1 MSNRI
6 CNEKDLYIG
15 KKLRER
21 RLELKLKQKDLATPL
36 NIASQQLF
44 KYEKGIDRVPA
55 SRLYEFS
62 RLLSVP
68 LSFFFEEGDVTGMK
82 ELTVT
87 CANLHGKKVHLKF
100 LKLKAVLTDSQTK
113 EDFVVEVC

>member
-1 MSNRI
+1 MSNRA

-21 RLELKLKQKDLATPL
+21 RLELRLKQIDLAKALGLT
-36 NIASQQLF
+36 SQQIF
-44 KYEKGIDRVPA
+44 KYENGIDRVPA

-68 LSFFFEEGDVTGMK
+68 LSFFFEEDEAGMQ
-82 ELTVT
+82 ELVVS
-87 CANLHGKKVHLKF
+87 CANVHGRKVHLKF
-100 LKLKAVLTDSQTK
+100 LQLKVILTDSQTQ
-113 EDFVVEVC
+113 EDYEIEIT